1 MENVIL
7 KKYSELLKE
16 AMKAQ
21 NVVQREM
28 YKFIKSRLQNYMTQP
43 GTPELTEAVEIQVLN
58 KILKELID
66 ERDNNAKLNKEDR
79 VKELNDQI
87 EVVHKLLPKPAT
99 AEEITAAIDE
109 YIKADGTITQKDMGT
124 MMSYLG
130 SKFTNLDRKLANTLI
145 RAKF

>member
-43 GTPELTEAVEIQVLN
+43 GTPELTESVEIQILN

-109 YIKADGTITQKDMGT
+109 YIKANGSITQKDMGT

-130 SKFTNLDRKLANTLI
+130 GKFTNLDRKLANTLI

>member
-1 MENVIL
+1 MENKIL

-28 YKFIKSRLQNYMTQP
+28 YKFIKARLQNYITQP
-43 GTPELTEAVEIQVLN
+43 GTPELTEAVEIQILN

-79 VKELNDQI
+79 VKELNEQI

-99 AEEITAAIDE
+99 SEEITAAIDE
-109 YIKADGTITQKDMGT
+109 YIKANGSITQKDMGT

-130 SKFTNLDRKLANTLI
+130 GKFTNLDRKPANTLI

>member
-130 SKFTNLDRKLANTLI
+130 GKFTNLDRKLANTLI

>member
-1 MENVIL
+1 MENKIL

-28 YKFIKSRLQNYMTQP
+28 YKFIKARLQNYMTQP
-43 GTPELTEAVEIQVLN
+43 GTPELTESVEIQILN

-79 VKELNDQI
+79 VKELNEQI

-109 YIKADGTITQKDMGT
+109 YIKTNGTITQKDMGK

-145 RAKF
+145 RANF

>member
-79 VKELNDQI
+79 VKELNEQI

-109 YIKADGTITQKDMGT
+109 YIKANGTITQKDMGT

-130 SKFTNLDRKLANTLI
+130 SKFTNLDRKLASTLI

>member
-1 MENVIL
+1 MENKIL

-28 YKFIKSRLQNYMTQP
+28 YKLIKARLQNYMTQP
-43 GTPELTEAVEIQVLN
+43 GSPELTESVEIQILN

-66 ERDNNAKLNKEDR
+66 ERYNNAKLNKEDR
-79 VKELNDQI
+79 VKELNEQI

-109 YIKADGTITQKDMGT
+109 YIKANGSITQKDMGT

-130 SKFTNLDRKLANTLI
+130 GKFTNLDRKLANTLI

>member
-1 MENVIL
+1 MENEIL

-28 YKFIKSRLQNYMTQP
+28 YKFIKARLQNYMTQP
-43 GTPELTEAVEIQVLN
+43 GTPELTEAVEIQILN
-58 KILKELID
+58 KICKELID

-87 EVVHKLLPKPAT
+87 EVVHTLLPKPAT

-109 YIKADGTITQKDMGT
+109 YIKANGTITQKDMGT

-130 SKFTNLDRKLANTLI
+130 GKFTNLDRKLANTLI

>member
-7 KKYSELLKE
+7 TKYSGLLKE

-21 NVVQREM
+21 NVVQREK
-28 YKFIKSRLQNYMTQP
+28 YKFIKARLQNYMTQP
-43 GTPELTEAVEIQVLN
+43 GTPELTEAVEIQTLN

-79 VKELNDQI
+79 VKELNGQI
-87 EVVHKLLPKPAT
+87 EVVQALLPKQAT
-99 AEEITAAIDE
+99 EEEINDAIDE
-109 YIKADGTITQKDMGT
+109 YIKTNGAIAQKDMGK

-130 SKFTNLDRKLANTLI
+130 GKFTNLDRKLANTLI

>member
-28 YKFIKSRLQNYMTQP
+28 YEFIKARLQNYITQP
-43 GTPELTEAVEIQVLN
+43 GTPELTEAVEIQILN

-79 VKELNDQI
+79 VKELNEQI

-109 YIKADGTITQKDMGT
+109 YIKANGSITQKDMGT

-130 SKFTNLDRKLANTLI
+130 GKFTNLDRKLANTLI